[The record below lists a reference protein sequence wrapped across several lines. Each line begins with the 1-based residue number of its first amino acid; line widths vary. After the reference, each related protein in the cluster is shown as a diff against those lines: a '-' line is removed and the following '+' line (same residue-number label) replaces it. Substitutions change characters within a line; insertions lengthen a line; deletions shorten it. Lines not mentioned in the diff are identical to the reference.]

1 MAVKHDV
8 KNLKLAAE
16 GRKKIEW
23 AERSMPVL
31 RLIRARFAKEKPLKG
46 MNIAACLHVTTETSN
61 LMLTLKAGGANLT
74 LCASNPL
81 STQDE
86 NAAALV
92 VEYGISTFAIKGEDN
107 KTYYKH
113 INQALDVK
121 PHITMDDGADLV
133 SVIHKN
139 RRDLLKTIVGGTEE
153 TTTGVI
159 RLRAMAQDGALK
171 FPVIAV
177 NDSKTKHLFDNRY
190 GTGQSTIDGVI
201 RATNMLIA
209 GSTVVIAGYG
219 WCGRGVAVRAKGLGA
234 TVIVTEI
241 DPVKAIEAVM
251 DGFIV
256 MPMSKAASQGNLFIT
271 VTGNLN
277 VIRLEHMRR
286 MKDGAIVCNSGHF
299 NAEIDLPALAKAASK
314 RRIVRPNVEEFVVG
328 KKRVSILADGRLV
341 NLSAA
346 EGHPA
351 MVMDMSFAN
360 QALAAEYMVKNYRS
374 LKPSVY
380 VVPENIDDAI
390 AALKLKSMGSSID
403 KLTPEQKKYLASW
416 EMGT

>member
-1 MAVKHDV
+1 
-8 KNLKLAAE
+8 
-16 GRKKIEW
+16 
-23 AERSMPVL
+23 
-31 RLIRARFAKEKPLKG
+31 
-46 MNIAACLHVTTETSN
+46 
-61 LMLTLKAGGANLT
+61 
-74 LCASNPL
+74 
-81 STQDE
+81 
-86 NAAALV
+86 
-92 VEYGISTFAIKGEDN
+92 
-107 KTYYKH
+107 
-113 INQALDVK
+113 
-121 PHITMDDGADLV
+121 
-133 SVIHKN
+133 
-139 RRDLLKTIVGGTEE
+139 
-153 TTTGVI
+153 
-159 RLRAMAQDGALK
+159 
-171 FPVIAV
+171 VIAV

-190 GTGQSTIDGVI
+190 GTGQSTLDGVI

-251 DGFIV
+251 DGFLV
-256 MPMSKAASQGNLFIT
+256 MPMAKAAPQGDLFIT

-277 VIRLEHMRR
+277 VIRIEHMRR

-299 NAEIDLPALAKAASK
+299 NAEIDLPALAKTTSK
-314 RRIVRPNVEEFVVG
+314 RRIVRPNVEEFMIG
-328 KKRVSILADGRLV
+328 KKRVYVLAEGRLI

-360 QALAAEYMVKNYRS
+360 QALAAEYMVKHHRS
-374 LKPSVY
+374 LKPQVY
-380 VVPENIDDAI
+380 VVPAKID
-390 AALKLKSMGSSID
+390 AALKLKSMGSSVD

>member
-1 MAVKHDV
+1 
-8 KNLKLAAE
+8 
-16 GRKKIEW
+16 
-23 AERSMPVL
+23 
-31 RLIRARFAKEKPLKG
+31 
-46 MNIAACLHVTTETSN
+46 
-61 LMLTLKAGGANLT
+61 LT

-81 STQDE
+81 STQDD

-92 VEYGISTFAIKGEDN
+92 AYYGISTFAIKGEDN

-113 INQALDVK
+113 INQALDIR

-133 SVIHKN
+133 SEIHKK
-139 RRDLLKTIVGGTEE
+139 RRDLFKSVVGGTEE

-171 FPVIAV
+171 IPVIAV

-190 GTGQSTIDGVI
+190 GTGQSTLDGVI
-201 RATNMLIA
+201 RSTNMLIA

-251 DGFIV
+251 DGFMV
-256 MPMSKAASQGNLFIT
+256 MPMAKAAAQGNLFIT

-277 VIRLEHMRR
+277 VIRPEHVRR
-286 MKDGAIVCNSGHF
+286 MKDGAIICNSGHF
-299 NAEIDLPALAKAASK
+299 NAEIDLPGLAQAASK
-314 RRIVRPNVEEFVVG
+314 RRIVRPNVEEFLIG
-328 KKRVSILADGRLV
+328 KKRVFVLADGRLV

-374 LKPSVY
+374 LKPNVY
-380 VVPENIDDAI
+380 VVPEKIDNAI
-390 AALKLKSMGSSID
+390 AALKLKSMGTSID
-403 KLTPEQKKYLASW
+403 KLTSEQRKYLASW